1 MSKLKQILLNIARL
15 PSSDQ
20 RWVLRQLSGEQRVT
34 LEQKHGLKLLQSAQR
49 FRKLKTKNLFL
60 PLASPQPLPAYCQQL
75 ATKAPLYIAV
85 VIEQGSYPWQALF
98 LQQFDKDGIIKS
110 SLETHVPDIKRLVK
124 EALFSEWENSISFD
138 AYLENGHG

>member
-1 MSKLKQILLNIARL
+1 MSKLKQILLNIACL

-20 RWVLRQLSGEQRVT
+20 RWILRRLSDKQRAT
-34 LEQKHGLKLLQSAQR
+34 LEQKHGLKLLHSAQR
-49 FRKLKTKNLFL
+49 FRKLKTKNPGL
-60 PLASPQPLPAYCQQL
+60 PLASPEPIPSYCQKL

-98 LQQFDKDGIIKS
+98 LQQFDKDGVIKS
-110 SLETHVPDIKRLVK
+110 SLETHVPDIKTLVK

-138 AYLENGHG
+138 AYLESGHG